1 MDGPNESSDA
11 NWSAD
16 DADAAEQRTPAWT
29 DTEDNLEAVIT
40 SLPDD
45 QPEADRLEQS
55 VIVPLDD
62 ENDYE

>member
-1 MDGPNESSDA
+1 MNGPNETSDTT
-11 NWSAD
+11 WSASE
-16 DADAAEQRTPAWT
+16 ADAAEQQRAAWT
-29 DTEDNLEAVIT
+29 DSEDDPEAVIT

-62 ENDYE
+62 GNDYE